1 MLQIIPK
8 WQLEKVEVIRN
19 GKLDEVYSGYEL
31 QKNGFTICKF
41 GLESLKELKEFF
53 TNLSTLIEKK

>member
-1 MLQIIPK
+1 MKEIIPK
-8 WQLEKVEVIRN
+8 WRLEKVEVIRN

-41 GLESLKELKEFF
+41 GLESLMELKEFF
-53 TNLSTLIEKK
+53 TNLTLQKSK